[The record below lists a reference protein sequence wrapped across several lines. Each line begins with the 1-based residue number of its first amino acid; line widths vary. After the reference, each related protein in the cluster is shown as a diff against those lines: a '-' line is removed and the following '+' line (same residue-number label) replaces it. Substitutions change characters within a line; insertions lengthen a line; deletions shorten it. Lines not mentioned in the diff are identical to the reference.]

1 MGDPGTVGAQAPA
14 GKAGRSAL
22 VSTIERF
29 QRGEVTAEAVVNAY
43 YECTRVT
50 RIIVDA
56 RRRARASTDYDPDL
70 KQEVGLLL
78 ATKFV
83 FAINDPERIYNV
95 LHLTACNIARRH
107 ATRADER
114 LVVDLDAMTDA
125 EVGGSIELQ
134 AQSVDREADSDSIID
149 RVDLQRAFEVF
160 ERCTPPEILLPTK
173 RSTRTQERLAMRSQA
188 LPTALRLGA
197 IVDHRPVVVKTSPP
211 RAAVPQAPQAETI
224 VQAAADDGRLLN
236 EIRVSLGLTVPAFAA
251 ELGISKGTLASY
263 LYGVVR
269 AVPKHVMENAQEL
282 AKGGSEKL
290 AEVERRFGLK
300 SMSEIVDDW
309 LLKLEI
315 GPEDR
320 QRDTLL
326 GQILQVDRATVWRWR
341 AREMRP
347 DVDML
352 LAFDDAVN
360 AAHKARQRKRLR
372 AQQAAQRRVSS
383 RS

>member
-56 RRRARASTDYDPDL
+56 RRRARASTDYDHDL

-125 EVGGSIELQ
+125 EGGGSVELQ
-134 AQSVDREADSDSIID
+134 AQSVDRDADSDSIIA

-160 ERCTPPEILLPTK
+160 ERCTPPEILLPTT
-173 RSTRTQERLAMRSQA
+173 RSKRTQERHAMRSQA

-197 IVDHRPVVVKTSPP
+197 IVDHRPIVVQTAPP
-211 RAAVPQAPQAETI
+211 KVAAPQAEAI
-224 VQAAADDGRLLN
+224 DQAAADDGRLLN
-236 EIRVSLGLTVPAFAA
+236 EIRVRLGLTVPAFAA

-269 AVPKHVMENAQEL
+269 AVPKHVMATAQEL

-300 SMSEIVDDW
+300 PMSEIVDDW

-315 GPEDR
+315 GPDDR

-347 DVDML
+347 DVDVL

-360 AAHKARQRKRLR
+360 AAHKARERKRLR
-372 AQQAAQRRVSS
+372 AQQAAQRRALN
-383 RS
+383 RG